1 MVRGWIVRK
10 CIFSEIHVGTKGN
23 PNNSSMIP
31 ISVFI
36 LIPIPENGKYSLA
49 RYFWGL
55 SYYFSAIFTT
65 LTEFESSPSRKVCTI
80 FDLFLQFSFYIT
92 VLTFHE
98 QKLMYFFKDVII
110 SWSIVFC
117 LLVFYVDIKSCHSTK
132 LRISRKKRLSIH
144 FNEHMPLKFEKVW

>member
-1 MVRGWIVRK
+1 
-10 CIFSEIHVGTKGN
+10 
-23 PNNSSMIP
+23 MIP

-55 SYYFSAIFTT
+55 SYYFFALFTT
-65 LTEFESSPSRKVCTI
+65 LTEFESFPSRKVCTI
-80 FDLFLQFSFYIT
+80 YDLFLQLSFYIT

-110 SWSIVFC
+110 SRSIVFC

-132 LRISRKKRLSIH
+132 LRISRKKRLSVH
-144 FNEHMPLKFEKVW
+144 FNEHMPLTFEKV